1 MIKDILIA
9 FGVCIA
15 MSLAS
20 CNAET
25 LLDVAEDPEQS
36 EGVEAIVSGEIAGG
50 ESTRADGAAVDICDG
65 VFPDPATRSCEILV
79 RCTGRKDGTPLTD
92 DEKTILNGGMDD
104 FSGRVF
110 VHYGDGKF
118 KPKDSDN
125 AIMFPTD
132 AEYVFEAFYPASLF
146 TRNHPDMT
154 ADHIKQYCILT
165 CAGLYS
171 DRYVRNKDQGYIC
184 KVAENLYV
192 MGASEYYLFRTQS
205 SEYKNKYNDVLNA
218 KGVFASSNNPTIRF
232 VGANKFQHVMSKID
246 LIFNA
251 EDLPDVKTLT
261 KLEFSG
267 LDHLCAIKKNGDVIE
282 FESTTL
288 NSFSTKFNPDLL
300 SVIDET
306 NLILVGNDEFI
317 TEIGSI
323 GGLATAQ
330 FSEGLSLV
338 DTKKYQISLLVC
350 PQNISNLGIKYVIT
364 DTSDN
369 STTYNTN
376 TVPINLESGKVYNML
391 VSASSGSVKIVNS
404 SISDWIDGGDSS
416 SNIDSK

>member
-25 LLDVAEDPEQS
+25 LLDVADDPEQS

-50 ESTRADGAAVDICDG
+50 ESTRADGAAGDICDG

-92 DEKTILNGGMDD
+92 NEKNALNGGMDD

-118 KPKDSDN
+118 KAKDSGN
-125 AIMFPTD
+125 LIMFPTD
-132 AEYVFEAFYPASLF
+132 AEYAFEAFYPASLF
-146 TRNHPDMT
+146 TGSHPDMANT
-154 ADHIKQYCILT
+154 GKLEQYCILT
-165 CAGLYS
+165 CAGVYPKVNVKNS
-171 DRYVRNKDQGYIC
+171 DQGYIQM
-184 KVAENLYV
+184 VFSEIPMYNEFYLY
-192 MGASEYYLFRTQS
+192 RTQT
-205 SEYKNKYNDVLNA
+205 SEYKNKYNDILHA
-218 KGVFASSNNPTIRF
+218 KGAFASSTDPTIRF
-232 VGANKFQHVMSKID
+232 VGVNKFQHVMSKIN
-246 LIFNA
+246 LIFDC
-251 EDLPDVKTLT
+251 EDMSDVRTLN
-261 KLEFSG
+261 KLNSVG
-267 LDHLCAIKKNGDVIE
+267 LNHINAIKKNGDVIE
-282 FESTTL
+282 FETRTINSTTV
-288 NSFSTKFNPDLL
+288 KFNPDLL

-306 NLILVGNDEFI
+306 TIIYRDYAEFFEIKILGFP
-317 TEIGSI
+317 
-323 GGLATAQ
+323 TAQ
-330 FSEGLSLV
+330 FSEGFSLEN
-338 DTKKYQISLLVC
+338 TKKYQISLLVC
-350 PQNISNLGIKYVIT
+350 PQNISNFGFTYTIT

-376 TVPINLESGKVYNML
+376 TIPINLESGKEYNML

-404 SISDWIDGGDSS
+404 SISDWINGGDSS